1 MWLLVAAVR
10 QAIEQAYQNGV
21 IPSAEQQAEYAA
33 RYGDYESDTSRVLA
47 VAGDVAEIRVGGVIT
62 KAPSLM
68 AMLFG
73 GGNVT
78 YTEIGQALAEADANP
93 AVKRAEMRIDSPG
106 GSIDGLF
113 DAIAAMQAFSKPL
126 KAVVHN
132 QAASAAYALASQA
145 DEVVASNR
153 AVRFGSIGIVGRF
166 GMDESIIEITSTLA
180 PKKRPDLTTEDGR
193 AMVREELDA
202 LHEIF
207 VDAIATGRD
216 TTAEK
221 INAEYG
227 QGATLLAGEA
237 LKRGMIDG
245 IAEAPLRVVG
255 KSQSTTTARS
265 GGGNPEIGPMDLNT
279 LRAQHPDVY
288 AAAVEQGVT
297 QERDRV
303 GAHLTMGNA
312 SGDMA
317 TAIKAVTEGSAMT
330 ASLQATYMA
339 AGMNR
344 RDQSNRQE
352 DDAAAAGADGA
363 AAAGATDGP
372 DAADQVCGAVEAA
385 LGIVGGTQNA

>member
-1 MWLLVAAVR
+1 MWLLAAAIR
-10 QAIEQAYQNGV
+10 QAIEQAHQNGV
-21 IPSAEQQAEYAA
+21 IPSAEQQVQYEA

-47 VAGDVAEIRVGGVIT
+47 IAGDVAEIKVAGVIT

-78 YTEIGQALAEADANP
+78 YPEIIKALAEADADP
-93 AVKRAEMRIDSPG
+93 AVKRAEMKLDSPG
-106 GSIDGLF
+106 GGIDGLF

-132 QAASAAYALASQA
+132 QAASAAYSLAAQA
-145 DEVVASNR
+145 DEIVAANR
-153 AVRFGSIGIVGRF
+153 ATRFGSIGVVGSFRL
-166 GMDESIIEITSTLA
+166 DESMVDIASTQA
-180 PKKRPDLTTEDGR
+180 PKKRPNVATEEGQ
-193 AMVREELDA
+193 AVVREELDA

-207 VDAIATGRD
+207 VDSIATGRN

-237 LKRGMIDG
+237 LKRGMIDS
-245 IAEAPLRVVG
+245 IAEAPLRVV
-255 KSQSTTTARS
+255 SSSTSTTTARS
-265 GGGNPEIGPMDLNT
+265 GGGNPETGPMNLNE

-288 AAAVEQGVT
+288 EAAVKAGVD

-303 GAHLTMGNA
+303 SAHLTMGEA
-312 SGDMA
+312 SGDMK
-317 TAIKAVTEGSAMT
+317 TAVDAVKKGDGMT
-330 ASLQATYMA
+330 ATLQAQYLA

-344 RDQSNRQE
+344 RDQDSRQE
-352 DDAAAAGADGA
+352 DDTAAAGADGA
-363 AAAGATDGP
+363 NNGGDGQ
-372 DAADQVCGAVEAA
+372 DAADLVCGAVESA
-385 LGIVGGTQNA
+385 LGIVGEQRNA

>member
-1 MWLLVAAVR
+1 
-10 QAIEQAYQNGV
+10 
-21 IPSAEQQAEYAA
+21 
-33 RYGDYESDTSRVLA
+33 
-47 VAGDVAEIRVGGVIT
+47 
-62 KAPSLM
+62 
-68 AMLFG
+68 
-73 GGNVT
+73 
-78 YTEIGQALAEADANP
+78 
-93 AVKRAEMRIDSPG
+93 
-106 GSIDGLF
+106 
-113 DAIAAMQAFSKPL
+113 
-126 KAVVHN
+126 
-132 QAASAAYALASQA
+132 
-145 DEVVASNR
+145 
-153 AVRFGSIGIVGRF
+153 
-166 GMDESIIEITSTLA
+166 
-180 PKKRPDLTTEDGR
+180 
-193 AMVREELDA
+193 
-202 LHEIF
+202 
-207 VDAIATGRD
+207 
-216 TTAEK
+216 
-221 INAEYG
+221 
-227 QGATLLAGEA
+227 
-237 LKRGMIDG
+237 
-245 IAEAPLRVVG
+245 
-255 KSQSTTTARS
+255 
-265 GGGNPEIGPMDLNT
+265 MDLNT